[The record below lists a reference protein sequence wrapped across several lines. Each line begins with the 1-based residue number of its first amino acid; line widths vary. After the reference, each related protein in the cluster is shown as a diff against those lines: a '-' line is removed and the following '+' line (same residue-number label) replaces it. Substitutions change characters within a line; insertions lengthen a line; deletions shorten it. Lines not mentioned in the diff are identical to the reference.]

1 MTLESTKLH
10 ADHFRTNSR
19 HPRSEEAF
27 APEEMSKGH
36 GEMMPLFKFGDK
48 LYIAMVANMNLI
60 VSVSHRFLQYEL
72 DELDCFTFGS
82 KLGVVFYHG

>member
-48 LYIAMVANMNLI
+48 RYIAMVANMNLI

-72 DELDCFTFGS
+72 DYFSFAS
-82 KLGVVFYHG
+82 KLEVVFYRG